1 MKNKL
6 SILTA
11 LTTAILVILTSAIS
25 VFAYDTTAIST
36 GDSRTIIFVT
46 LGIIL
51 VAALVAIILLS
62 RKK

>member
-1 MKNKL
+1 MKTKL
-6 SILTA
+6 SVLTA
-11 LTTAILVILTSAIS
+11 LATAVLVILTSTMS

>member
-1 MKNKL
+1 MKTKL

-11 LTTAILVILTSAIS
+11 LTTAVLVILTSTVS

>member
-1 MKNKL
+1 MKTKL
-6 SILTA
+6 SVLTA
-11 LTTAILVILTSAIS
+11 LTTAVLVILTSTMS

>member
-1 MKNKL
+1 MKKKL

-11 LTTAILVILTSAIS
+11 LTTAVLFILNSTIS
-25 VFAYDTTAIST
+25 VFAYDTAAIST

-51 VAALVAIILLS
+51 AAALVAIILLS
-62 RKK
+62 RK